1 MVVEILEEIRKLK
14 ERELLSYWVQ
24 GEYEEARVYSQLA
37 DRAEELGLPKDVVE
51 TFRRLSEDSKEH
63 GDSLYELYRRKYGEE
78 LVEVDIPNVEATHV
92 VGRFWMVEDIE
103 DVLRNAL
110 DAEKLAETIYRKLA
124 EEAQGE
130 LRELYLKLAEE
141 ELGHYKSLLKVAETL
156 GVDVR
161 GREKEECE
169 KLD

>member
-1 MVVEILEEIRKLK
+1 MIEILNEIRKLD
-14 ERELLSYWVQ
+14 ERELLSYWIE

-37 DRAEELGLPKDVVE
+37 DRAEELGLPKEVVD
-51 TFRRLSEDSKEH
+51 TFRRLSEESKGH
-63 GDSLYELYRRKYGEE
+63 GDDLYVVYREKYGKE
-78 LVEVDIPNVEATHV
+78 LVKVDIPNVETTHV

-130 LRELYLKLAEE
+130 LGELYLELAEE
-141 ELGHYKSLLKVAETL
+141 EFGHYKALLEVAKAL
-156 GVDVR
+156 GLEIE
-161 GREKEECE
+161 GKEKEECE
-169 KLD
+169 KT

>member
-1 MVVEILEEIRKLK
+1 VVVEILEEIRKLN
-14 ERELLSYWVQ
+14 ERELLSYWIE

-37 DRAEELGLPKDVVE
+37 DRAEELGLPKDVID
-51 TFRRLSEDSKEH
+51 TFRRLSEESKGH
-63 GDSLYELYRRKYGEE
+63 GDGLYELYKKKYGEE
-78 LVEVDIPNVEATHV
+78 LVKVDIPNVETTHV

-130 LRELYLKLAEE
+130 LRELYMELAEE
-141 ELGHYKSLLKVAETL
+141 ELGHYKSLLKVAKTL
-156 GVDVR
+156 GFEIG
-161 GREKEECE
+161 GREKEECK
-169 KLD
+169 KLG